1 LFSLQKGRSALRFNF
16 LTSGFGRSFPE
27 KKKCFGGYLVSA
39 MQATPPVAAL
49 IEFA

>member
-1 LFSLQKGRSALRFNF
+1 LRFNF
-16 LTSGFGRSFPE
+16 FNFGILQKFSR